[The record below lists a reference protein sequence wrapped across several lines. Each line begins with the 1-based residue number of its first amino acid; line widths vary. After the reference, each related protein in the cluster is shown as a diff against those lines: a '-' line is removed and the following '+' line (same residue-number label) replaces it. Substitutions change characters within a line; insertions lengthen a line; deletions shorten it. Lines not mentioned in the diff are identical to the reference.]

1 MERVIVD
8 KGKRKMDEG
17 ESVDE
22 DELNEEDEDIGENPC
37 DRVVSKV
44 LPAKKKRVSKKN
56 PGNVSSQAAD
66 KSRSQASL
74 SNPSSQVQ
82 ESLDVTFLQDATDIF
97 EFSDVPTGSSLDAR
111 LLPESSMSKLINV
124 FSESKP
130 DDKKFENA
138 NKCVAHIGHSLMS
151 G

>member
-8 KGKRKMDEG
+8 KSKRKMNEG
-17 ESVDE
+17 ESADE

-44 LPAKKKRVSKKN
+44 PPAKKKRASKKN

-66 KSRSQASL
+66 KSHSQASL
-74 SNPSSQVQ
+74 LNPSSQVQ
-82 ESLDVTFLQDATDIF
+82 EFQDVTFLQDATDIF
-97 EFSDVPTGSSLDAR
+97 EFSDVPMASASDTRSSSESSL
-111 LLPESSMSKLINV
+111 SKLINV
-124 FSESKP
+124 FSEPKP